1 MKALF
6 TLLSLGLFVGF
17 LFIWFGLFN
26 ISAKDKHW
34 DITTELLK
42 LVRER
47 SIEVRAENIQ
57 VPDLSNP
64 EMIANGAKNFDA
76 MCSQCHLAPGMEP
89 TELNLG
95 LYPQPPVFYNEK
107 HEDHGAANTFWVIA
121 NGLKMTGMPA
131 WGDFHTDEQL
141 WEMVAFINQIN
152 GMSES
157 EYQALVGEGGHTH
170 KPGFGHDDHDGH
182 GEEASST
189 SHESLH
195 TEESSN
201 TSHTDMHNDGHG
213 DHAH

>member
-1 MKALF
+1 MKSLF
-6 TLLSLGLFVGF
+6 TLLSLGGIIGF

-34 DITTELLK
+34 DITTELLEVVK
-42 LVRER
+42 ER

-57 VPDLSNP
+57 VPDLSNS
-64 EMIANGAKNFDA
+64 EMISNGAKNFDA

-107 HEDHGAANTFWVIA
+107 HEDHGAANTFWVIQ

-131 WGDFHTDEQL
+131 WGDFHTEEQL
-141 WEMVAFINQIN
+141 WEMVAFMQVLN

-157 EYQALVGEGGHTH
+157 KYKELVGEGGHTH
-170 KPGFGHDDHDGH
+170 KEGFGHDSHAHD
-182 GEEASST
+182 A
-189 SHESLH
+189 
-195 TEESSN
+195 SN
-201 TSHTDMHNDGHG
+201 TPTHDSLDTMTPSHSNNDHG
-213 DHAH
+213 DHDH

>member
-1 MKALF
+1 MKSKIIIF
-6 TLLSLGLFVGF
+6 STLGLLIGF
-17 LFIWFGLFN
+17 LIIWLGLFN

-34 DITTELLK
+34 DITTELLE
-42 LVRER
+42 LVRDR

-64 EMIANGAKNFDA
+64 DMIANGAKNFDA

-141 WEMVAFINQIN
+141 WEMVAFMNTIN

-157 EYQALVGEGGHTH
+157 EYKALVGEGGHTH
-170 KPGFGHDDHDGH
+170 KPGFGHGDH
-182 GEEASST
+182 GEEASSM
-189 SHESLH
+189 SHDTLH
-195 TEESSN
+195 TEEASN
-201 TSHTDMHNDGHG
+201 TSPAHDDGHG
-213 DHAH
+213 DHDH